1 LLAGGARPIVS
12 IPKNIGRYE
21 IVEEVGRGSM
31 GVVYR
36 ARDPRLGRIVALK
49 CVAFSFPL
57 APGEEEEF
65 LGRFYQEAQIAG
77 RLGHPNI
84 VTIHDVGTRETE
96 GTAFIAMEYV
106 TGTNL
111 QELLAGGGRLP
122 IPQVADVARQ
132 VADAL
137 DYAHGCG
144 VVHRDIK
151 PGNIVLTTG
160 GQVKVLDFGIARAPT
175 GEGTKPG
182 RLLGTPN
189 YMAPEQV
196 TGGKIDGRADQFSL
210 AVTLYHL
217 LTGERPFVGESL
229 TAISYQVVNVTPP
242 PPSRLNPAVPAD
254 VDRILGRGLAK
265 IAAERY
271 AGCKDLAE
279 EFTASLA
286 TWKEAADRAA
296 PRTLVKGTGA
306 TQLPVASGTG
316 RGRGIAGLLAG
327 AGPGAVAGW
336 TLFLLALGILAL
348 SPYLVNAVTRRD
360 KTPSVAAAAPERP
373 AERPL
378 ESAADRPEERPAP
391 KAIASPS
398 WLRLPPTPAPAPP
411 PAAKAA
417 PKPTGT
423 LTLSFQHKFES
434 GILTVRV
441 DGTEAL
447 RERLTGKGGR
457 TSWKKSLP
465 VAPGRRRIE
474 MRVQGDSGTDF
485 DAIEG
490 IDLDIHEH
498 RTQSLA
504 LSINPLTRRLK
515 LRPGEDAR

>member
-1 LLAGGARPIVS
+1 
-12 IPKNIGRYE
+12 
-21 IVEEVGRGSM
+21 
-31 GVVYR
+31 
-36 ARDPRLGRIVALK
+36 
-49 CVAFSFPL
+49 
-57 APGEEEEF
+57 
-65 LGRFYQEAQIAG
+65 
-77 RLGHPNI
+77 
-84 VTIHDVGTRETE
+84 
-96 GTAFIAMEYV
+96 
-106 TGTNL
+106 
-111 QELLAGGGRLP
+111 
-122 IPQVADVARQ
+122 
-132 VADAL
+132 
-137 DYAHGCG
+137 
-144 VVHRDIK
+144 
-151 PGNIVLTTG
+151 
-160 GQVKVLDFGIARAPT
+160 
-175 GEGTKPG
+175 
-182 RLLGTPN
+182 
-189 YMAPEQV
+189 
-196 TGGKIDGRADQFSL
+196 
-210 AVTLYHL
+210 
-217 LTGERPFVGESL
+217 
-229 TAISYQVVNVTPP
+229 
-242 PPSRLNPAVPAD
+242 
-254 VDRILGRGLAK
+254 
-265 IAAERY
+265 
-271 AGCKDLAE
+271 
-279 EFTASLA
+279 
-286 TWKEAADRAA
+286 
-296 PRTLVKGTGA
+296 
-306 TQLPVASGTG
+306 
-316 RGRGIAGLLAG
+316 
-327 AGPGAVAGW
+327 
-336 TLFLLALGILAL
+336 
-348 SPYLVNAVTRRD
+348 VNAVTRRD

-411 PAAKAA
+411 PAAKPA